1 MIREKQIEE
10 YIPRGGRTEVTIDD
24 CFAGYAV
31 KFVVCSFSI
40 LGSRRNI
47 LCLTGEDKKAAFVLL
62 NISEAIPEEDELLIY
77 YGKDG
82 RYVSMK
88 TEPT

>member
-10 YIPRGGRTEVTIDD
+10 YIPSGRKTEVTIDD

-40 LGSRRNI
+40 LGSRQNT
-47 LCLTGEDKKAAFVLL
+47 LCLMGEDRAVAFVLL
-62 NISEAIPEEDELLIY
+62 NIIEAIPEEDELLIY